1 MISIYVLKIIEH
13 ITEIR
18 RKAPVAFD
26 EKRNS
31 FALLELLIN
40 ACDVCITNI
49 KLIRGL
55 VWHSKR
61 GLRAR
66 SKRLSKMMEHF
77 TDYMLM
83 ESLLAI
89 LTSYKY

>member
-55 VWHSKR
+55 FGIQNVAF
-61 GLRAR
+61 GLVQN
-66 SKRLSKMMEHF
+66 
-77 TDYMLM
+77 D
-83 ESLLAI
+83 
-89 LTSYKY
+89 